1 VTSVYAAN
9 EKCNKAVSIPIS
21 DIGLFI
27 LAIDFQVFNQI
38 ILAAFLS
45 LNTFFVSR

>member
-1 VTSVYAAN
+1 VTSVYTAN
-9 EKCNKAVSIPIS
+9 EKCNKAVSMFSIPIS

-38 ILAAFLS
+38 ILAAF
-45 LNTFFVSR
+45 FVIK